1 MHFGS
6 KRPTGASAGALAAL
20 PAWRL
25 DRARCARGLA
35 LWAAGLFLLG
45 VTAMAHAEKL
55 DPERTAQLE
64 HGTVDQRA
72 EVLLWLAEHGDQT
85 TAHEVVLRL
94 KDPDAAIRDLAE
106 HTVWAIWMRS
116 GDPDVNRLM
125 QKGIALMGERDYDE
139 ALAVFSE
146 IIHRDAGFAEG
157 YNKRATLYYMM
168 GDYLHSL
175 ADVDATL
182 KANPEHFGAL
192 SGAGLCLLRL
202 SRPEEALQYFD
213 RALSVNP
220 NMDSIRFMAEQLRKQ
235 KPKPLI

>member
-1 MHFGS
+1 MHFES
-6 KRPTGASAGALAAL
+6 NYPTATRTGAPALLPAHKCARWTLALAL
-20 PAWRL
+20 
-25 DRARCARGLA
+25 C
-35 LWAAGLFLLG
+35 AAGLILAG
-45 VTAMAHAEKL
+45 MVRMAHAEKL
-55 DPERTAQLE
+55 DPERSAQLE

-94 KDPDAAIRDLAE
+94 KDPDEAIRDLAE

-116 GDPDVNRLM
+116 GNADVDHLM
-125 QKGIALMGERDYDE
+125 QKGIALMGEQDYDE

-146 IIHRDAGFAEG
+146 IIHRDAQFAEG

-175 ADVDATL
+175 ADVEATL
-182 KANPEHFGAL
+182 KYNPEHFGAL

-202 SRPEEALQYFD
+202 SRPEEALAYFD
-213 RALSVNP
+213 RALAVNP
-220 NMDSIRFMAEQLRKQ
+220 NMESIRFMAEQLRKA
-235 KPKPLI
+235 KAKPLI